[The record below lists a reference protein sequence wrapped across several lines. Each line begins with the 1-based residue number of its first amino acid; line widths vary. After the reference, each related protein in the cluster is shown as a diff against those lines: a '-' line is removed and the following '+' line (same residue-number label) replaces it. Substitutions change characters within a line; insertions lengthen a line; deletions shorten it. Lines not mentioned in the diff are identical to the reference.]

1 MSELDRAG
9 PGLADRMQG
18 FPESDIRR
26 MFDLAENHEGD
37 LVRLEIGEP
46 DFDTP
51 EHIIEAAAEAAREG
65 HTHYTHNAG
74 ILELREA
81 IARKLARDNGLDV
94 DPASEVAV
102 TVGAMEAVY
111 FSLLATVNPGE
122 EVVIPTPAW
131 VNYFTMSGAVD
142 FEPVEVPLPEETGFA
157 LDPDRIAE
165 AVTEDTRVIVL
176 TSPNNPTGRV
186 FDSDAAREVVEIA
199 AENDAYVIA
208 DEVYEQITYDTEP
221 TNVAANTDHFEN
233 VISVSA
239 FSKTYAMTGWRV
251 GWLAAPEPI
260 VQSVR
265 KLHQA
270 STTCA
275 PSISQHAAL
284 EALEGPQEPIEEMLD
299 AFSERRDYVVERIED
314 IDGVDAVPPEGGF
327 YTFLDVRELEGSSLD
342 VAERLLTE
350 YDVVTVPGSG
360 FGDAGE
366 GYLRLSFANSIDR
379 LEAGFDRIEAMVAD
393 ER

>member
-1 MSELDRAG
+1 MSELDRGG
-9 PGLADRMQG
+9 PGLADRMQS
-18 FPESDIRR
+18 FEESDIRR
-26 MFDLAENHEGD
+26 MFDLAEEQEGD

-51 EHIIEAAAEAAREG
+51 EHIIDAAADAAKDG
-65 HTHYTHNAG
+65 ATHYTHNAG
-74 ILELREA
+74 ITELREA
-81 IARKLARDNGLDV
+81 IAEKLARDNGLDV
-94 DPASEVAV
+94 DPDSEVAV

-111 FSLLATVNPGE
+111 FSLLATCNPGD

-131 VNYFTMSGAVD
+131 VNYFTMAGAVD
-142 FEPVEVPLPEETGFA
+142 FEPVEVPMAEETGFA
-157 LDPDRIAE
+157 LDPDRIRD
-165 AVTEDTRVIVL
+165 AVTDDTRVIVL
-176 TSPNNPTGRV
+176 TTPNNPTGQV
-186 FDSDAAREVVEIA
+186 FDPDAASEVVDIA
-199 AENDAYVIA
+199 VENDAYVIA

-221 TNVAANTDHFEN
+221 TNVAANSEHFEN

-251 GWLAAPEPI
+251 GWLAGPNPI

-275 PSISQHAAL
+275 PSVSQHAAI
-284 EALEGPQEPIEEMLD
+284 EALEGPQEPIQEMLD
-299 AFSERRDYVVERIED
+299 AFSERRDYVVERIEE
-314 IDGVDAVPPEGGF
+314 IDGIDAAEPQGGF
-327 YTFLDVRELEGSSLD
+327 YVFLDVRELEGSSLD
-342 VAERLLTE
+342 IAERLLTE
-350 YDVVTVPGSG
+350 YNVVTVPGSG
-360 FGDAGE
+360 FGDAGD

-379 LEAGFDRIEAMVAD
+379 LEEGFDRIAAMVEA

>member
-9 PGLADRMQG
+9 PGLADRMNG

-26 MFDLAENHEGD
+26 MFDLAEAHDGE
-37 LVRLEIGEP
+37 LVR
-46 DFDTP
+46 
-51 EHIIEAAAEAAREG
+51 

-74 ILELREA
+74 IEELREA
-81 IARKLARDNGLDV
+81 IARKLARDNDFDV
-94 DPASEVAV
+94 DPDSEVAV

-142 FEPVEVPLPEETGFA
+142 FEPVEVPMAEGTGFA
-157 LDPDRIAE
+157 LDPDRIRE
-165 AVTEDTRVIVL
+165 AVTDDTRIIVL

-186 FDSDAAREVVEIA
+186 FDPEAAREVVEIA

-208 DEVYEQITYDTEP
+208 DEVYERITYDTDP
-221 TNVAANTDHFEN
+221 TNVAAHADHFEN

-251 GWLAAPEPI
+251 GWLAGPEPI

-275 PSISQHAAL
+275 PSISQHAAV

-299 AFSERRDYVVERIED
+299 AFSERRDYVVDRIAD
-314 IDGVDAVPPEGGF
+314 IDGVDAHPPEGGF
-327 YTFLDVRELEGSSLD
+327 YLFLDVRKLEGSSLD

-366 GYLRLSFANSIDR
+366 GYLRLSFANSLDR
-379 LEAGFDRIEAMVAD
+379 LEAGFDRIEAMVED
-393 ER
+393 EL

>member
-1 MSELDRAG
+1 MSELDRGG
-9 PGLADRMQG
+9 PGLADRMQS
-18 FPESDIRR
+18 FEESDIRR
-26 MFDLAENHEGD
+26 MFDLAEEQEGD

-51 EHIIEAAAEAAREG
+51 EHIIDAAADAARDG
-65 HTHYTHNAG
+65 ATHYTHNAG
-74 ILELREA
+74 IVELREA
-81 IARKLARDNGLDV
+81 IAEKLARDNDLDV
-94 DPASEVAV
+94 DPQSEVAV

-111 FSLLATVNPGE
+111 FSLLATCNPGD

-131 VNYFTMSGAVD
+131 VNYFTMAGAVD
-142 FEPVEVPLPEETGFA
+142 FEPVEVPMAEETGFA
-157 LDPDRIAE
+157 LDPDRIRD

-176 TSPNNPTGRV
+176 TTPNNPTGQV
-186 FDSDAAREVVEIA
+186 FDPDAASEVVDIA

-221 TNVAANTDHFEN
+221 TNVAANSEHFEN

-251 GWLAAPEPI
+251 GWLAGPNPI

-275 PSISQHAAL
+275 PSVSQHAAI
-284 EALEGPQEPIEEMLD
+284 EALRGPQEPIQEMLD
-299 AFSERRDYVVERIED
+299 AFGERRDYVVERID
-314 IDGVDAVPPEGGF
+314 GIDGIDAVDPQGGF
-327 YTFLDVRELEGSSLD
+327 YVFLDVRDLEGSSLD
-342 VAERLLTE
+342 IAERLLTE
-350 YDVVTVPGSG
+350 YNVVTVPGSG
-360 FGDAGE
+360 FGDAGD

-379 LEAGFDRIEAMVAD
+379 LEAGFDRIEAMVDD

>member
-94 DPASEVAV
+94 DPTSEVAV

-327 YTFLDVRELEGSSLD
+327 YTFLDVRDLEGSSLD
-342 VAERLLTE
+342 IAERLLTE

-379 LEAGFDRIEAMVAD
+379 LEAGFDRIEAMVDD